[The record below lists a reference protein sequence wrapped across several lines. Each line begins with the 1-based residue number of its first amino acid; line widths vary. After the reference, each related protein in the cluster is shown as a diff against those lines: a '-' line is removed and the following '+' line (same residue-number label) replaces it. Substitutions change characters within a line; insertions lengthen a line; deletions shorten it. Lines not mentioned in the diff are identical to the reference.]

1 LAQLRSALATTES
14 GVGQIVAVV
23 GQAGVGKSRLVAELK
38 HWYTQHSS
46 APTENALAG
55 KVDAHTALW
64 LEGRGLEYASTTSYS
79 LFADLFRGYW
89 GVADDH
95 GGHRLA
101 DNLQTTLDTLAQGGF
116 LERNAADE
124 LGPLL
129 GKLLAVDLGTTWDQR
144 LRHMDPNQLHQRMV
158 ATVKQLLIALARRQ
172 SVVLIFEDLQWADTL
187 SLEVITALLDIP
199 ATVPIL
205 LLCLYRPEG
214 TQRNERLA
222 TLARQHC
229 PERFTEIR
237 LSELTPAQSRKLLT
251 SLLRSEALPPHE
263 RALILRE
270 AQGNPLFLEEIV
282 RALIDSGQLYRVDE
296 SWQAHDAL
304 GRLTVPET
312 LQRIVTSRVDRLPTE
327 TCQLLQ
333 QAAVLG
339 RIFPAAVLAAMND
352 NAQDTAGEGIK
363 GEDIE
368 GALDLLTRRSW
379 IYLER
384 SLPEAEY
391 SFHHVLVRDAIYQEL
406 PPARRRAYHGR
417 AAAAIETLTAANREP
432 VLEQLAYHCDQG
444 DLPAKAVMYLLL
456 AGQKAQR
463 LYANDAALAYF
474 RRAEHYLA
482 QDKTADPRQRLAL
495 LDGIGQVYVTLS
507 DLAQGEPYLRQAI
520 ALAKEL
526 ALPPVEQARRYFP
539 LCHLLGWFGD
549 SEAVRA
555 LTAEGLALLNGDLRQ
570 PEAIMLLTFQS
581 EFYFNRG
588 KHRSAM
594 ALFAQVVEQLPEL
607 GYDRQ
612 LLSAYNMVAMWC
624 RYTKAIDQGFDL
636 LQRVEAEATA
646 QGDLWTVGY
655 LHGWP
660 IMFLHETVGNLA
672 GVIHSLEKF

>member
-1 LAQLRSALATTES
+1 
-14 GVGQIVAVV
+14 
-23 GQAGVGKSRLVAELK
+23 
-38 HWYTQHSS
+38 
-46 APTENALAG
+46 
-55 KVDAHTALW
+55 
-64 LEGRGLEYASTTSYS
+64 
-79 LFADLFRGYW
+79 
-89 GVADDH
+89 
-95 GGHRLA
+95 
-101 DNLQTTLDTLAQGGF
+101 
-116 LERNAADE
+116 
-124 LGPLL
+124 
-129 GKLLAVDLGTTWDQR
+129 
-144 LRHMDPNQLHQRMV
+144 
-158 ATVKQLLIALARRQ
+158 
-172 SVVLIFEDLQWADTL
+172 
-187 SLEVITALLDIP
+187 
-199 ATVPIL
+199 
-205 LLCLYRPEG
+205 
-214 TQRNERLA
+214 
-222 TLARQHC
+222 
-229 PERFTEIR
+229 
-237 LSELTPAQSRKLLT
+237 
-251 SLLRSEALPPHE
+251 
-263 RALILRE
+263 
-270 AQGNPLFLEEIV
+270 
-282 RALIDSGQLYRVDE
+282 
-296 SWQAHDAL
+296 
-304 GRLTVPET
+304 
-312 LQRIVTSRVDRLPTE
+312 
-327 TCQLLQ
+327 
-333 QAAVLG
+333 
-339 RIFPAAVLAAMND
+339 
-352 NAQDTAGEGIK
+352 
-363 GEDIE
+363 
-368 GALDLLTRRSW
+368 
-379 IYLER
+379 
-384 SLPEAEY
+384 LPEAEY

-672 GVIHSLEKF
+672 GVIHSLEKFEDVARRTGDETLNRQAHTFRSMAHGWLMGEWERAVEHANAAIAITERVARMREDIFSYVTLGLAEFRRQRWRAAADQLEIARKLSFAQNFRADGTRRGDIGLAWCYQQLGQHKEAADLFQSVVVEEEADMESLHLITCALAGLAAALPDLATFQQACYQIERERRQVGPLALVQWHEVCAKPCTQQRNCVATLPDDSANWTKAGWQWRDPVGDSEYYIADGLVIHSANYRDLWLNNLGAPRLVRTVEGDFVLEASCSAVT